1 MEEPKG
7 NAMRYLYLLALLTST
22 LWAQDGAA
30 IYKERCASCHDTPA
44 ARVPSLSTIK
54 TMSGEA
60 IYLALTR
67 GVMKT
72 QAEGLSSAQI
82 FGLLGY
88 IAPTG
93 GARGRPPSDAHLRNA
108 TGLFGQRQHP

>member
-1 MEEPKG
+1 
-7 NAMRYLYLLALLTST
+7 MRYVCLFALLTST

-30 IYKERCASCHDTPA
+30 IYDERRASCHDTPA
-44 ARVPSLSTIK
+44 PHVPSLSTIK
-54 TMSGEA
+54 AMSGEA

-67 GVMKT
+67 GVMKA

-93 GARGRPPSDAHLRNA
+93 GAHVAAPE
-108 TGLFGQRQHP
+108 